1 MQKGDYF
8 IAKRSEKIYQLV
20 GRWDKSLVL
29 ASTGDD
35 DESVL
40 IYTASELE
48 ELIATGEFG
57 KLHKTGIKVKD
68 K

>member
-29 ASTGDD
+29 ASAGD

-57 KLHKTGIKVKD
+57 KLHKTGFKVKD

>member
-8 IAKRSEKIYQLV
+8 ISKRSEKIYQLV

-29 ASTGDD
+29 ASAGDD
-35 DESVL
+35 EEVL